1 MREKLKKFSDF
12 AAKLL
17 PHETEYLM
25 AVQRFEDAERAN
37 ILRIADLN
45 AKNLQNSVIFS
56 EEIDKRKY
64 SHLKNWIEERLSTI
78 DVDEQFNRMSAWENG
93 IAKDNISPT
102 SEKELIKAIH
112 ETQATDFYFVKF
124 YELVRQYR
132 QFLLIRIRYK
142 DYQLANEFV
151 LKYEKQY
158 NYAKSVDEK
167 LHTATVDI
175 VKQYAQNDGES
186 ILWESW
192 LSEVFYDEQLD
203 GQNRYFALV
212 RLIFISFNYKHF
224 QTLKQK
230 FDALDKLFKEG
241 RYYSKRIL
249 LNYYANLLLLYANF
263 RDYEKAEY
271 FGYLSIR
278 EKNHD
283 YLYYVN
289 NLSALL
295 LRQRKYEQALQLLKP
310 ALADMKTTQ
319 NLHSKVGYVAH
330 YVRALNGKGLF
341 RNAQNFAESFL
352 IAYRKEVLEHRWH
365 LFFTAYIEN
374 LLHQR
379 KYDRILKIVRKDKLL
394 ERDKKYQNRPNYL
407 PSLVW
412 YHAIADYHE
421 QGADPQ
427 RLVRQFTAFA
437 KSASQDTEH
446 EFLLNDLL
454 ALIKEHLPEI
464 FQKIQSALKKS

>member
-17 PHETEYLM
+17 PHETEYLQT
-25 AVQRFEDAERAN
+25 VQRFEDADRAE
-37 ILRIADLN
+37 ILRITDLN
-45 AKNLQNSVIFS
+45 AKSLQTPLLFP

-93 IAKDNISPT
+93 LAKDSISPAE
-102 SEKELIKAIH
+102 EKELLKAIH
-112 ETQATDFYFVKF
+112 EAIPTDFYFVKF

-142 DYQLANEFV
+142 DYQFANAFIS
-151 LKYEKQY
+151 KYEKQY
-158 NYAKSVDEK
+158 NYAKSIDEK
-167 LHTATVDI
+167 LHSATVDI
-175 VKQYAQNDGES
+175 VKQYAQNDVES
-186 ILWESW
+186 IAWEGW
-192 LSEVFYDEQLD
+192 LSEVFYDENLD
-203 GQNRYFALV
+203 GLNRYLALV

-224 QTLKQK
+224 QTLKEK
-230 FDALDKLFKEG
+230 FDTLDSLFKEG

-249 LNYYANLLLLYANF
+249 LNYYANRLLLHTNF
-263 RDYEKAEY
+263 REYEKAEY

-283 YLYYVN
+283 YLHYIN

-295 LRQRKYEQALQLLKP
+295 LRQRKFEQALILLKP
-310 ALADMKTTQ
+310 ALADMKITQ

-330 YVRALNGKGLF
+330 YVRALNGKGLY

-379 KYDRILKIVRKDKLL
+379 KYDRILKITRKDKLL

-407 PSLVW
+407 PTLVW
-412 YHAIADYHE
+412 YHAIAEYHE
-421 QGADPQ
+421 LGADPQ
-427 RLVRQFTAFA
+427 RLMRQFTTFA

-464 FQKIQSALKKS
+464 FQKIQTALKNK